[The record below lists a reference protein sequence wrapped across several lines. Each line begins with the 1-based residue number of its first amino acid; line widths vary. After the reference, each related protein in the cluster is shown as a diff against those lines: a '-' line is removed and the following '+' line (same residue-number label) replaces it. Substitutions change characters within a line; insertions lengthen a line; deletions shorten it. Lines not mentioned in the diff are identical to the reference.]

1 MVDAIIKT
9 VRCPAGAIHLGFPF
23 PAAGVGQEGPAD
35 ITDLMVEETAQQED
49 DEQDE
54 QVEIDDFDD

>member
-1 MVDAIIKT
+1 MPCRRDTSRFA
-9 VRCPAGAIHLGFPF
+9 F

-49 DEQDE
+49 DEEDE
-54 QVEIDDFDD
+54 QIEIDDFDD